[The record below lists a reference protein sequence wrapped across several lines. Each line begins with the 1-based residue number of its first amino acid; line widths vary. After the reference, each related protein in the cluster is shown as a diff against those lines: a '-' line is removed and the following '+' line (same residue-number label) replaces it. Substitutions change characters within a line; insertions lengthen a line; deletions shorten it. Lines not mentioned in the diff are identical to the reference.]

1 MAGTMEGLS
10 TINSFL
16 RTLVAIVV
24 VGAVGVGGWL
34 GYAKFNANEI
44 IAKQKAA
51 ELKEANDKLA
61 KATEDL
67 EVADAE
73 IARQTERIAEQQTQI
88 DDLNVQVKKLET
100 SLAFLK
106 VDHRVAKFTAL
117 DQTKDEATGDVTT
130 LIEFVEVNDEGAPID
145 TPRQFRLPG
154 DTVYIDS
161 WVIRFK
167 DEYVEKNDLERG
179 SSLMLF
185 KRIFGDGQKPA
196 EGYPLDEF
204 GSAPRAYARGGQP
217 SDFEKKI
224 WDEFWEIANDPTRLE
239 EIGARSG
246 SGVAPNMKVEKGK
259 TYEIRLRAAGD
270 PEMRPADSAA
280 GTVPRPEA

>member
-24 VGAVGVGGWL
+24 VGVVGVGGWM
-34 GYAKFNANEI
+34 GYSKFNAGEI
-44 IAKQKAA
+44 EAKKKAA
-51 ELKEANDKLA
+51 ELKDANEKLA
-61 KATEDL
+61 KANEDL
-67 EVADAE
+67 EVKDAE
-73 IARQTERIAEQQTQI
+73 IVKHVARIAEQQTQI
-88 DDLNVQVKKLET
+88 EDLNVEVKKLET

-117 DQTKDEATGDVTT
+117 DQTKDEATGDITT

-161 WVIRFK
+161 WVVRFK
-167 DEYVEKNDLERG
+167 DEFVEQNDLERG

-185 KRIFGDGQKPA
+185 KRVFGSGQKPTD
-196 EGYPLDEF
+196 GYPLDEV

-224 WDEFWEIANDPTRLE
+224 WDNFWVIANDPTRQE
-239 EIGARSG
+239 ELGIRSG

-270 PEMRPADSAA
+270 PEMRATDAPPRSA
-280 GTVPRPEA
+280 PKPEA

>member
-24 VGAVGVGGWL
+24 VGAIAVGGWF
-34 GYAKFNANEI
+34 GYSKFNAGEI
-44 IAKQKAA
+44 EAQKKAA
-51 ELKEANDKLA
+51 ELKDANEKLA
-61 KATEDL
+61 KATEEL

-73 IARQTERIAEQQTQI
+73 IARQSARIAEQQTQI
-88 DDLNVQVKKLET
+88 NDLNVQVKKLET

-117 DQTKDEATGDVTT
+117 DQTKDEATGDITT
-130 LIEFVEVNDEGAPID
+130 LIEFVEVNDEGVPID

-161 WVIRFK
+161 WVVRFK
-167 DEYVEKNDLERG
+167 DEFVEQNDLERG

-185 KRIFGDGQKPA
+185 KRVFGSGQKPTD
-196 EGYPLDEF
+196 GYPLDEV
-204 GSAPRAYARGGQP
+204 GSAPRAYARGGKL

-224 WDEFWEIANDPTRLE
+224 WDNFWAIANDPARQDELG
-239 EIGARSG
+239 IRSG
-246 SGVAPNMKVEKGK
+246 SGVAPTMKVEKGK

-270 PEMRPADSAA
+270 PEMRPADAPPPA
-280 GTVPRPEA
+280 VPKAEA

>member
-1 MAGTMEGLS
+1 MGMMEGLS
-10 TINSFL
+10 TVNSSL

-24 VGAVGVGGWL
+24 VGAVGVGGWF
-34 GYAKFNANEI
+34 GYTTYNANEI
-44 IAKQKAA
+44 EARRKAA
-51 ELKEANDKLA
+51 ELKDANDKLA

-67 EVADAE
+67 EVAGAE
-73 IARQTERIAEQQTQI
+73 IARQTARIAEQQTQI

-117 DQTKDEATGDVTT
+117 DQTKNEATGEITT
-130 LIEFVEVNDEGAPID
+130 LIEFVEVNDEGDPID

-161 WVIRFK
+161 WVIRFR
-167 DEYVEKNDLERG
+167 DEYVEQADLERG

-185 KRIFGDGQKPA
+185 KRIFGSGQKP
-196 EGYPLDEF
+196 EDGFPLDEV
-204 GSAPRAYARGGQP
+204 GSTPRAYARGGMP
-217 SDFEKKI
+217 SEFEKKI
-224 WDEFWEIANDPTRLE
+224 WDDFWAIANDPDRLS

-270 PEMRPADSAA
+270 PEI
-280 GTVPRPEA
+280 GPEKTKKPSVGNAEA

>member
-1 MAGTMEGLS
+1 MAGMMEGLS
-10 TINSFL
+10 TVNSFL
-16 RTLVAIVV
+16 RTVVAIVV
-24 VGAVGVGGWL
+24 VGALGVGGWF
-34 GYAKFNANEI
+34 GYATYNANEI
-44 IAKQKAA
+44 EARQKAV
-51 ELKEANDKLA
+51 ELKEAQAKLA
-61 KATEDL
+61 QAASDL
-67 EVADAE
+67 EEASAQIE
-73 IARQTERIAEQQTQI
+73 QHTATIAEQKTQI

-117 DQTKDEATGDVTT
+117 DQTKDEATGDITT

-161 WVIRFK
+161 WVVRFK
-167 DEYVEKNDLERG
+167 DEYVEQNDLERG

-185 KRIFGDGQKPA
+185 KRVFGSGQKPSD
-196 EGYPLDEF
+196 GYPLDEV

-217 SDFEKKI
+217 TDFEKKI
-224 WDEFWEIANDPTRLE
+224 WDDFWAIANNPDRLDE
-239 EIGARSG
+239 LGIRSG

-270 PEMRPADSAA
+270 PEMRPSNAPAPPA
-280 GTVPRPEA
+280 RKTEA

>member
-1 MAGTMEGLS
+1 MAGMMEGLS
-10 TINSFL
+10 TVNSFL

-24 VGAVGVGGWL
+24 VGAVGVGGWF
-34 GYAKFNANEI
+34 GYTTFNANEI
-44 IAKQKAA
+44 EARQKAE

-61 KATEDL
+61 KATSDL
-67 EVADAE
+67 EEAAAQIE
-73 IARQTERIAEQQTQI
+73 QHTATIAEQKTQI

-117 DQTKDEATGDVTT
+117 DQTKDEATGDITT

-167 DEYVEKNDLERG
+167 DEYVEQNDLERG

-185 KRIFGDGQKPA
+185 KRVFGSGQKPA
-196 EGYPLDEF
+196 EGYPLDEV

-217 SDFEKKI
+217 SEFEKKI
-224 WDEFWEIANDPTRLE
+224 WDDFWAIANDPARLDE
-239 EIGARSG
+239 LGIRSG

-270 PEMRPADSAA
+270 PEMRPTDAPKATPA
-280 GTVPRPEA
+280 QPQA

>member
-1 MAGTMEGLS
+1 MAGTMESLS

-24 VGAVGVGGWL
+24 VGAIGVGGWF
-34 GYAKFNANEI
+34 GYSTYNANEI
-44 IAKQKAA
+44 EARKKAA
-51 ELKEANDKLA
+51 ELKDANDKLA
-61 KATEDL
+61 KANEDL
-67 EVADAE
+67 EVASAKIE
-73 IARQTERIAEQQTQI
+73 RQTTQIAEQQTQI

-117 DQTKDEATGDVTT
+117 DQTKDEATGDITT
-130 LIEFVEVNDEGAPID
+130 LIEFVEVNDEGVPID

-161 WVIRFK
+161 WVVRFK
-167 DEYVEKNDLERG
+167 DEFVEQNDLERG

-185 KRIFGDGQKPA
+185 KRVFGSGQKPTD
-196 EGYPLDEF
+196 GYPLDEV
-204 GSAPRAYARGGQP
+204 GSAPRAYARGGKL

-224 WDEFWEIANDPTRLE
+224 WDNFWTIANDPGRQE
-239 EIGARSG
+239 ELGIRSG

-270 PEMRPADSAA
+270 PEMRPADAPPPA
-280 GTVPRPEA
+280 VPKAEA

>member
-1 MAGTMEGLS
+1 MAGMMEGLS
-10 TINSFL
+10 TVNSFL
-16 RTLVAIVV
+16 RTLVAIIV
-24 VGAVGVGGWL
+24 VGAVGVGGWF
-34 GYAKFNANEI
+34 GYTTYNAKEI
-44 IAKQKAA
+44 EARSKAK
-51 ELKEANDKLA
+51 ELADANDKLA
-61 KATEDL
+61 KAEEDL
-67 EVADAE
+67 QTASAQIE
-73 IARQTERIAEQQTQI
+73 RQTARIAEQQSQI
-88 DDLNVQVKKLET
+88 DDLNLKVKKLET

-167 DEYVEKNDLERG
+167 DEFVEQNDLERG

-185 KRIFGDGQKPA
+185 KRVFGSGQKPTD
-196 EGYPLDEF
+196 GYPLDEV
-204 GSAPRAYARGGQP
+204 GSAPRAYARGGKI

-224 WDEFWEIANDPTRLE
+224 WDNFWAIANDPARQDELG
-239 EIGARSG
+239 IRSG

-270 PEMRPADSAA
+270 PEMRPAESAPPMA
-280 GTVPRPEA
+280 PRPEA

>member
-1 MAGTMEGLS
+1 MGMMEGLS
-10 TINSFL
+10 TVNSFL
-16 RTLVAIVV
+16 RTLVAIIV
-24 VGAVGVGGWL
+24 VGAVGVGGWF
-34 GYAKFNANEI
+34 GYTTYNAKEI
-44 IAKQKAA
+44 DARKKAA
-51 ELKEANDKLA
+51 ELKDANDKLA

-67 EVADAE
+67 EVAGAE
-73 IARQTERIAEQQTQI
+73 IAKQSARIAEQQTQI
-88 DDLNVQVKKLET
+88 KDLNLQVDKLET

-106 VDHRVAKFTAL
+106 VDHRVAKFTCL
-117 DQTKDEATGDVTT
+117 DQTKNEATGEVTS

-167 DEYVEKNDLERG
+167 DEYVEQNDLERG

-185 KRIFGDGQKPA
+185 KRIFGSGQKP
-196 EGYPLDEF
+196 EDGFPLDEF
-204 GSAPRAYARGGQP
+204 GSTARAYARGGMP
-217 SDFEKKI
+217 SEFEKKI
-224 WDEFWEIANDPTRLE
+224 WDEFWNIANNPDELDR
-239 EIGARSG
+239 IGARSG

-270 PEMRPADSAA
+270 PEIGPEKTKKPAGGNA
-280 GTVPRPEA
+280 EA

>member
-24 VGAVGVGGWL
+24 VGAVGVGGWF
-34 GYAKFNANEI
+34 GYSKFNANEI
-44 IAKQKAA
+44 EARKKAA
-51 ELKEANDKLA
+51 ELKDANEKLA

-67 EVADAE
+67 EVAGAE
-73 IARQTERIAEQQTQI
+73 IERKTARIAEQQTQI

-154 DTVYIDS
+154 DTVYIDA
-161 WVIRFK
+161 WVVRFK
-167 DEYVEKNDLERG
+167 DEYVEQNDLERG

-185 KRIFGDGQKPA
+185 KRVFGNDQKP
-196 EGYPLDEF
+196 EDGYPLDEV
-204 GSAPRAYARGGQP
+204 GSTPRAYARGGKP

-224 WDEFWEIANDPTRLE
+224 WDDFWAIANDPARLDE
-239 EIGARSG
+239 LGIRSG
-246 SGVAPNMKVEKGK
+246 SGVAPNMKVQKGR

-270 PEMRPADSAA
+270 PEMRPAESAPMPA
-280 GTVPRPEA
+280 PKTEA